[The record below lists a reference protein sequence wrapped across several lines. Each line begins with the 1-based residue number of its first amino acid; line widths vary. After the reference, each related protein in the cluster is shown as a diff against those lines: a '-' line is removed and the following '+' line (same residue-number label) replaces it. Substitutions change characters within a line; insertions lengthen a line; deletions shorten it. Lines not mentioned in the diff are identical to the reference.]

1 MTRTYPLASGFGRVT
16 TPLVDRN
23 RPLFETC
30 GHLDP
35 FLKTLDLISPG
46 LLNGLISEGL
56 VDGFESF
63 EIPLGVRP
71 DFMVRLRLE
80 LGIGGGGIVADFIDQ
95 FWPLM
100 CGILHLNDA
109 SVIVAEV
116 SDNSSLDK
124 TTDLFC
130 YICL

>member
-1 MTRTYPLASGFGRVT
+1 M
-16 TPLVDRN
+16 DRN

-46 LLNGLISEGL
+46 LLNGDRGSWL
-56 VDGFESF
+56 ESF

-71 DFMVRLRLE
+71 DFVVRLRLE

-95 FWPLM
+95 FWPL
-100 CGILHLNDA
+100 
-109 SVIVAEV
+109 SVG
-116 SDNSSLDK
+116 
-124 TTDLFC
+124 FC
-130 YICL
+130 I